1 LLQSVLLQRLRWS
14 TYWRLVFGSNRHANA
29 NSNVNS
35 NVHTN
40 RYSDIHAYTNS
51 YSYAYGYSYRNGNS
65 DSDCDFDR
73 YGNGDCDCNGY
84 INANTHIY
92 SKTLPD
98 SKRYPATK
106 DSADSA
112 AETLI
117 PSDQ

>member
-1 LLQSVLLQRLRWS
+1 M
-14 TYWRLVFGSNRHANA
+14 VFGSNRHAYANRNADGKRYA

-40 RYSDIHAYTNS
+40 SYSDIHAYTNS
-51 YSYAYGYSYRNGNS
+51 YSYAYGYSYRNVNS
-65 DSDCDFDR
+65 DSDCYFDR
-73 YGNGDCDCNGY
+73 YGNGDCNTY

-112 AETLI
+112 TETLI